1 MAVRRKRRKAKKG
14 FKAFVALLLVAVIG
28 LGVWLVI
35 PKTGWKKTDEGVKY
49 IHPETKEFVTGL
61 LTVKDKSYIL
71 DQNGILSYG
80 LIDLDGK
87 KYFADEKGVLQ
98 TGWKTVDGMNYY
110 FVDDY
115 SAANGL
121 VAVDGKKYCFR
132 DGLAVSGLILD
143 GGKLYY
149 GNENG
154 ELLVGSTVVD
164 GVTVNFSESGSN
176 ATGIFTVGEDKYCF
190 RNGEMQYE
198 WQIVDRVR
206 YYFGEGGKML
216 KNTDVGIYEIDANG
230 VAKQAKAKPS
240 NLSAYIQ
247 MYIDE
252 YGDDEKGLFNAI
264 KNNCSYKSADISIP
278 AKETYEETACDAINQ
293 GHGVCWH
300 LASLAY
306 SVYKQAGYEVYYVR
320 GNGLTY
326 SYHEW
331 IYVKFKE
338 DGQYYHVDPSNW
350 AGYKNT
356 DTKMKERGY
365 HTWEIFGFEG

>member
-1 MAVRRKRRKAKKG
+1 MANRRRKKKSNKG
-14 FKAFVALLLVAVIG
+14 FKSIIAILLVAVIG

-35 PKTGWKKTDEGVKY
+35 PKTGWKKTDEGMKY
-49 IHPETKEFVTGL
+49 INPETKEFVSGL

-71 DQNGILSYG
+71 DEKGILQYG

-98 TGWKTVDGMNYY
+98 TGWITSDGLNHY

-115 SAANGL
+115 TAANGL
-121 VAVDGKKYCFR
+121 VAIDGKKYCFR
-132 DGLAVSGLILD
+132 DGHAVVGLILD

-149 GNENG
+149 GIDNG
-154 ELLVGSTVVD
+154 ELLIGNVVID
-164 GVTVNFSESGSN
+164 GISVNFSENGSD

-190 RNGEMQYE
+190 RNGEMQFE
-198 WQIVDRVR
+198 WQIIDRKR

-216 KNTDVGIYEIDANG
+216 TNTDVGIYEIDANG

-240 NLSAYIQ
+240 NLSAYID
-247 MYIDE
+247 MYIQE
-252 YGDDEKGLFNAI
+252 YGSDEKGLFNAI
-264 KNNCSYKSADISIP
+264 KNTSSYKSADLSIP
-278 AKETYEETACDAINQ
+278 AKSSYEETACDAINQ

-306 SVYKQAGYEVYYVR
+306 CVYKQAGYEVYYVQ
-320 GNGLTY
+320 GNGITY
-326 SYHEW
+326 ATHEW
-331 IYVKFKE
+331 IYVKFN
-338 DGQYYHVDPSNW
+338 DGNYYHVDPSNW

-356 DTKMKERGY
+356 DAKMKERGY
-365 HTWEIFGFEG
+365 HTWEIYGFEG